1 MLEPH
6 VVQDHKIPH
15 GIVFIQATGG
25 VGDLGYLSTVVYTP
39 LGGLTYQ

>member
-25 VGDLGYLSTVVYTP
+25 VGDLSHLSTVVHIP
-39 LGGLTYQ
+39 LGGPTYQ

>member
-15 GIVFIQATGG
+15 DIVFVQATGG
-25 VGDLGYLSTVVYTP
+25 VGDLGHLSTVAQNP

>member
-15 GIVFIQATGG
+15 GIVTIQATGG
-25 VGDLGYLSTVVYTP
+25 VGDLGHLLTVVHIS